1 MDLRERRRGEH
12 ARHPWEVARSRFFL
26 EVLARQGAYDRAA
39 DWLDV
44 GAGDAWLG
52 GELQRR
58 LPEGSTV
65 VGWDINYDAE
75 DLASRSLPPGMRLT
89 AQRPL
94 GPFGGVLLLD
104 VMEHVREDREFVAGI
119 VDELVE
125 PGGWVLVSVPAH
137 PLLFSDHDRFLHHF
151 RRYRP
156 SQCRAVLE
164 GAGVEILACGGV
176 FHTLLAVRALQVAM
190 GRLLP
195 RGRPAGGVGGWT
207 AGPTITA
214 VVTGVLDLDTRV
226 SLRAAER
233 GRQLPALS
241 YWVLGRRAR

>member
-1 MDLRERRRGEH
+1 MDLRERRGGH
-12 ARHPWEVARSRFFL
+12 HVRHPWEVARSRFFL
-26 EVLARQGAYDRAA
+26 EVLARHGAFHRAA

-52 GELQRR
+52 EELQRR
-58 LPEGSTV
+58 LPGGSTV

-75 DLASRSLPPGMRLT
+75 DLAPRALPAGMRLT

-104 VMEHVREDREFVAGI
+104 VIEHVRDDRAFVAGI
-119 VDELVE
+119 VGELVD

-137 PLLFSDHDRFLHHF
+137 PVLFSDHDRFLHHF

-164 GAGVEILACGGV
+164 GAGVEILASGGV

-190 GRLLP
+190 GRLIP
-195 RGRPAGGVGGWT
+195 RDRPAAGVGGWR
-207 AGPTITA
+207 AGPTLTA
-214 VVTGVLDLDTRV
+214 VVTGALHLDIHI
-226 SLRAAER
+226 SLQAAER
-233 GRQLPALS
+233 GWQLPALS